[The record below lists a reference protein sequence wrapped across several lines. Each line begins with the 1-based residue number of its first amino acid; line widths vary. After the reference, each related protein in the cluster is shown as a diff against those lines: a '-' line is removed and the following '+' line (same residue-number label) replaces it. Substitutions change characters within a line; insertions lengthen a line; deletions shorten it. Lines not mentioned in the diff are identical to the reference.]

1 VLQLLK
7 EKQLYAKPSKCFFGV
22 KEVEYLGHIVSHE
35 GVKVDP
41 NKTKAMMDWSIPK
54 TLKNLRGF
62 LGLTGYYRKFVRH
75 YGRISTHLMELT
87 KKDAFSYTPEATKDF
102 KQLKEVM
109 CVRKIGPRSNK
120 IKQMQKQKTQKTH
133 NTRETQIY
141 VVHPVWATS
150 TREIARSF
158 LYYYPANEGIQ
169 PTAKPA
175 VTSSSFSH
183 RLLSQNTIF
192 TLIHSRNTFPS

>member
-1 VLQLLK
+1 MLMQSSDDPILL
-7 EKQLYAKPSKCFFGV
+7 
-22 KEVEYLGHIVSHE
+22 LGSDV
-35 GVKVDP
+35 
-41 NKTKAMMDWSIPK
+41 
-54 TLKNLRGF
+54 
-62 LGLTGYYRKFVRH
+62 
-75 YGRISTHLMELT
+75 STHYV
-87 KKDAFSYTPEATKDF
+87 FSIYGSILSQQGGILLIPSTPPPSLRMVSFDWNDLVEPH
-102 KQLKEVM
+102 
-109 CVRKIGPRSNK
+109 VRKTGPQSNK

-169 PTAKPA
+169 PTTKPA

-183 RLLSQNTIF
+183 SLLSQNTIF